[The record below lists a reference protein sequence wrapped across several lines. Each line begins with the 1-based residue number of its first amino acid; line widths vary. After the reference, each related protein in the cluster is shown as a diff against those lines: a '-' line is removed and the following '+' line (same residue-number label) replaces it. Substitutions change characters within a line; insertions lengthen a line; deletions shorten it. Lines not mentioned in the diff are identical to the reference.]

1 MGTKGAGGV
10 SGATGYE
17 KALRRWYIDGLLWG
31 KKMSSALPEYRA
43 VTGAL
48 VLALCLLMLSGAATR
63 AQADCGP
70 GDFVPHQVIV
80 KLNPIPGATARQ
92 INATYRT
99 TTRQTFPGS
108 TNVLL
113 LKLPTGSDVTETV
126 NQMANDSRLLYA
138 EPNFFVEPVEG
149 GGRHHA
155 WGASDVAPT
164 SQEYAIQALGLV
176 SAHAIS
182 QGEGTTVAVVDTG
195 AQLDHPALVA
205 NFEGVKRYDFV
216 DNDKDPSDLPVGK
229 DADCDGETDE
239 MVGHGTHV
247 AGIVDITAPE
257 AKIMPLRVLDTEGY
271 GNVFTIAKAVYFAEH
286 NGADVINLSL
296 GSTNRS
302 KLLQEVIE
310 GATANGVVV
319 AAAAGNSNSSLPRY
333 PAAGDG
339 LVAST
344 DGLVAV
350 TSVNMYD
357 QKSDFANYGSWVDI
371 AAPGEG
377 IRSAFPVSKYAYWSG
392 TSMATP
398 FVSGQAALIHA
409 VYGSLDP
416 VGVEDKIR
424 SSARSLVAT
433 DPVYA
438 AMLGA
443 GRTDVC
449 NSLSAPDCSS

>member
-1 MGTKGAGGV
+1 
-10 SGATGYE
+10 
-17 KALRRWYIDGLLWG
+17 
-31 KKMSSALPEYRA
+31 MSSTLPQRRA

-48 VLALCLLMLSGAATR
+48 VLALCLLMLSGAASR
-63 AQADCGP
+63 AQAACGL
-70 GDFVPHQVIV
+70 GSFVPSQVIV
-80 KLNPIPGATARQ
+80 KLDQGATITQ
-92 INATYRT
+92 INATYGST
-99 TTRQTFPGS
+99 VVEPFPGS
-108 TNVLL
+108 TDVFLL
-113 LKLPTGSDVTETV
+113 GLPTSAGVTKTVERMASDP
-126 NQMANDSRLLYA
+126 RLLYA
-138 EPNFFVEPVEG
+138 EPNFFAQSPEG
-149 GGRHHA
+149 DGRHKA
-155 WGASDVAPT
+155 WGFSDVAPT
-164 SQEYAIQALGLV
+164 SDEYAAQALGLEA
-176 SAHAIS
+176 AHAIS

-205 NFEGVKRYDFV
+205 NFKGVKRYDFV
-216 DNDKDPSDLPVGK
+216 GNDKDPSDLPVGK
-229 DADCDGETDE
+229 DADCDGDKDE

-247 AGIVDITAPE
+247 AGIVDITAPA

-286 NGADVINLSL
+286 NGAVVINLSL

-302 KLLQEVIE
+302 RLLQEVIE

-319 AAAAGNSNSSLPRY
+319 AAAAGNSNSSVPRY

-339 LVAST
+339 LVASA

-357 QKSDFANYGSWVDI
+357 RKSDFANYGSWVDI

-377 IRSAFPVSKYAYWSG
+377 IRSAFPVSTYAYWSG

-409 VYGSLDP
+409 VYGTLNP
-416 VGVEDKIR
+416 AGVEERIR
-424 SSARSLVAT
+424 CSARSLLAT
-433 DPVYA
+433 DPIYA

-443 GRTDVC
+443 GRADVGA
-449 NSLSAPDCSS
+449 SLPRRACS

>member
-1 MGTKGAGGV
+1 V
-10 SGATGYE
+10 
-17 KALRRWYIDGLLWG
+17 G
-31 KKMSSALPEYRA
+31 KKMFLPFTQWQAVKWALF
-43 VTGAL
+43 
-48 VLALCLLMLSGAATR
+48 LALCLLMLSGATSR

-70 GDFVPHQVIV
+70 GIFVPQQVIV
-80 KLNPIPGATARQ
+80 KLDPGATITQ
-92 INATYRT
+92 INATYGST
-99 TTRQTFPGS
+99 VVEPFPGS
-108 TNVLL
+108 TDIFLL
-113 LKLPTGSDVTETV
+113 GLPASSGVEKTVEQMVSDP
-126 NQMANDSRLLYA
+126 RLLYA
-138 EPNFFVEPVEG
+138 EPNFFAQPPEG
-149 GGRHHA
+149 GGRHYA

-164 SQEYAIQALGLV
+164 SQEYAIHALGLE

-216 DNDKDPSDLPVGK
+216 EGDKNPSDRPLGR
-229 DADCDGETDE
+229 DTDCDGDKDE

-247 AGIVDITAPE
+247 AGIVDIAAPA

-271 GNVFTIAKAVYFAEH
+271 GNVFTIAKAVYFAAS
-286 NGADVINLSL
+286 NRADVINLSL
-296 GSTNRS
+296 GSPSRS
-302 KLLQEVIE
+302 KLLQEVIKD
-310 GATANGVVV
+310 ATSNGVVV
-319 AAAAGNSNSSLPRY
+319 AAAAGNSNSSVAHY
-333 PAAGDG
+333 PAAGNG
-339 LVAST
+339 VAASA

-409 VYGSLDP
+409 VYGKLDP
-416 VGVEDKIR
+416 AGVEKRIR
-424 SSARSLVAT
+424 CSARSLLAK
-433 DPVYA
+433 DPIYA
-438 AMLGA
+438 ALLGA
-443 GRTDVC
+443 GRADVGA
-449 NSLSAPDCSS
+449 SLPLRACS